1 MPDKKIK
8 TSIYIIRYGN
18 INPEYIGF
26 AIGSEKKIIKKLD
39 KLNRSSLM
47 NTYYLEVLTHGL
59 FPREIVS
66 VMKKAKHQL
75 KKGEDIINYIGH
87 VCNYIDDKVRTK
99 IRKLSDM
106 SLLKVCELT
115 KEFAH
120 LNNFFEN
127 LSNYLKYELGN
138 NGYNNLRNIS
148 SYNFKDDSNLKI
160 APDYENQ

>member
-1 MPDKKIK
+1 
-8 TSIYIIRYGN
+8 
-18 INPEYIGF
+18 
-26 AIGSEKKIIKKLD
+26 
-39 KLNRSSLM
+39 
-47 NTYYLEVLTHGL
+47 
-59 FPREIVS
+59 
-66 VMKKAKHQL
+66 
-75 KKGEDIINYIGH
+75 
-87 VCNYIDDKVRTK
+87 
-99 IRKLSDM
+99 M

-120 LNNFFEN
+120 LNNFLEN